1 MYARLIAKSSLPVLA
16 LAATI
21 LSTAAQ
27 AQQTFASP
35 DEAAAALAAA
45 ARANDPQAITKVLG
59 KRGSDIVA
67 SGDPVADADLR
78 KQFVTS
84 YEQKHDVKVDGSKAT
99 LIIGNDDFPLPIPLV
114 QRDNRWQFDTVSGRQ
129 EILARRIGRNE
140 LAAIQAALA
149 YVDAQN
155 EYAEKDRTGA
165 GPGVYAQR
173 IVSTGGKKDGLFWPA
188 AQGEDE
194 SPLGD
199 RFAEASRE
207 GYRPGATPIPYH
219 GYRFKVLT
227 RQGSNAPGGTLNY
240 VAGGKMIGGFA
251 LVAYPAE
258 YGNSGVMTFLVRHD
272 GVVLQKDLGPQ
283 TAKVAP
289 RMTSYDPDKTWTKV
303 ADTDLTQ

>member
-1 MYARLIAKSSLPVLA
+1 MDARLIAKSCLPALA
-16 LAATI
+16 LAATV
-21 LSTAAQ
+21 LSTAAH

-35 DEAAAALAAA
+35 DEAVAALAAA
-45 ARANDPQAITKVLG
+45 ARANDQQAIVKVLG
-59 KRGSDIVA
+59 KRGGDIVA

-84 YEQKHDVKVDGSKAT
+84 YDQKHQVKVDGNKAT

-114 QRDNRWQFDTVSGRQ
+114 QRDSRWQFDTVSGRH

-165 GPGVYAQR
+165 GPGVYAER
-173 IVSTGGKKDGLFWPA
+173 IVSTGGKKNGLYWPA

-199 RFAEASRE
+199 RFAQASRE
-207 GYRPGATPIPYH
+207 GYQPGATPIPYH
-219 GYRFKVLT
+219 GYRFKILT
-227 RQGSNAPGGTLNY
+227 RQGSHAPGGALNY
-240 VAGGKMIGGFA
+240 VAGGRMIGGFA

-283 TAKVAP
+283 TSKVAP

-303 ADTDLTQ
+303 ADADLTQ